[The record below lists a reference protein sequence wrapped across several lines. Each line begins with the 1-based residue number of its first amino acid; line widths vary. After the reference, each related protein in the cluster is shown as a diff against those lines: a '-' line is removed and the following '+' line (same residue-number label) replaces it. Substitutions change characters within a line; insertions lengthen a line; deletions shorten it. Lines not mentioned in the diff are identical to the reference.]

1 MSKLLATRKVK
12 LCNFYLKMYLGPM
25 HIYWVVLSSQLSLN
39 NKIKKKKNTI
49 LPNKERENKPIFKNT
64 CVIGTRLYKK
74 RSDFFRYY
82 GQKHFPFS
90 SHFSNFLTFIVQN
103 SDFWCKICCDT
114 NHSIYL
120 VWTFPLSTQMK
131 SYMGIR
137 LKSWSILYIFCDKI
151 SNWLWLI
158 A

>member
-1 MSKLLATRKVK
+1 
-12 LCNFYLKMYLGPM
+12 M

-39 NKIKKKKNTI
+39 NKIKKKNTI

-90 SHFSNFLTFIVQN
+90 SHFSNDIYSSEFRFLVQN
-103 SDFWCKICCDT
+103 LLR
-114 NHSIYL
+114 H
-120 VWTFPLSTQMK
+120 
-131 SYMGIR
+131 
-137 LKSWSILYIFCDKI
+137 
-151 SNWLWLI
+151 
-158 A
+158 